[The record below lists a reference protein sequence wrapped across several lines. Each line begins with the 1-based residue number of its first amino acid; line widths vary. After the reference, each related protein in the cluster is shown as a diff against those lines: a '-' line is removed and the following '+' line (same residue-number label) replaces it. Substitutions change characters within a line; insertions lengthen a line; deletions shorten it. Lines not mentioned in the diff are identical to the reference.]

1 MPETR
6 YHDTNGRVSPA
17 DLRRQATSLRSAI
30 ADALATLEQ
39 LTTDLE
45 ELERRLE
52 PSAPAPPP
60 VPVVNDAAA
69 GRPVGV
75 LGRLPRAPA
84 SCSVCGRRSG
94 ARRRRELIAAGWA
107 TSGRQAICA
116 ECAGSGWRFGEKGG
130 VPFRRAS
137 SPAPPGR

>member
-17 DLRRQATSLRSAI
+17 DLRSQATALRSAI

-39 LTTDLE
+39 LATELE

-52 PSAPAPPP
+52 WPATAPPP
-60 VPVVNDAAA
+60 APVVNSAA
-69 GRPVGV
+69 GRRPVGA
-75 LGRLPRAPA
+75 LGRLSRGPG

-94 ARRRRELIAAGWA
+94 ARPRRELIAAGWA
-107 TSGRQAICA
+107 IAGRQAICP
-116 ECAGSGWRFGEKGG
+116 ECAGSGWQFGEKGG